1 MNKFTKDDP
10 VVPNY
15 SNSFR
20 MVSIKGLS
28 SGRLEMAVVHAM
40 AGLML

>member
-1 MNKFTKDDP
+1 MNRFIKGDTMVRD
-10 VVPNY
+10 Y

-20 MVSIKGLS
+20 MACIMGLS

-40 AGLML
+40 QD